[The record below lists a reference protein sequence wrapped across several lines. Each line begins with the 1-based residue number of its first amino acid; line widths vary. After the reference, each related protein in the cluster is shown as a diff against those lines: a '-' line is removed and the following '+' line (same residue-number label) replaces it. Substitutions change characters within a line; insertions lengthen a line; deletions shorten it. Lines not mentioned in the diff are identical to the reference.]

1 MTSFTGMQLNK
12 IDILVDNDF
21 PYVWV
26 GGNGFTIWYRQF
38 EKIVTDVKRNNPPPS
53 SFALSQN
60 YPNPF
65 NPSTM
70 ITFALPI
77 KSFVT
82 LKIFDILGREIT
94 TLISKELSAGNHEWE
109 WNATGFVSG
118 VYFYRLQAGSFTA
131 TKKVVLLR

>member
-1 MTSFTGMQLNK
+1 
-12 IDILVDNDF
+12 
-21 PYVWV
+21 
-26 GGNGFTIWYRQF
+26 
-38 EKIVTDVKRNNPPPS
+38 VTDVKRNNPPPS

-65 NPSTM
+65 NPSTI
-70 ITFALPI
+70 ITFALPT